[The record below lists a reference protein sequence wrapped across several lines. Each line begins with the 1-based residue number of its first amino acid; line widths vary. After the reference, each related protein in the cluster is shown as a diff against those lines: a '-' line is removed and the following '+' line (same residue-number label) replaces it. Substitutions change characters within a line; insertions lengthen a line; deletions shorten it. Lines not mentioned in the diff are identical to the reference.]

1 MMLGWIP
8 FLQPMNAMQSVWYIF
23 LIPMA
28 FGIAVV
34 YRSLREESYTTYWR
48 SVAVMTS
55 QIVFGIVA
63 IAIVLGVFVQFFIPL
78 LNQP

>member
-1 MMLGWIP
+1 MLDWIP

-48 SVAVMTS
+48 SVTVMTS

-63 IAIVLGVFVQFFIPL
+63 IAIVLGVFVQFVIPL